1 MPSHSDR
8 GAPEHSISLMIFGH
22 AISKDKRFTNM
33 LIKFEC
39 LFLLS
44 KVLASEDAWSV
55 PVDFDLEEN
64 FSGDLGS
71 GVFYSGKISV

>member
-1 MPSHSDR
+1 M
-8 GAPEHSISLMIFGH
+8 LMKI
-22 AISKDKRFTNM
+22 
-33 LIKFEC
+33 EC

>member
-1 MPSHSDR
+1 M
-8 GAPEHSISLMIFGH
+8 LM
-22 AISKDKRFTNM
+22 R
-33 LIKFEC
+33 FEC

-44 KVLASEDAWSV
+44 KILAFEDAWSV

-71 GVFYSGKISV
+71 GVFYSGKISIKKAGA